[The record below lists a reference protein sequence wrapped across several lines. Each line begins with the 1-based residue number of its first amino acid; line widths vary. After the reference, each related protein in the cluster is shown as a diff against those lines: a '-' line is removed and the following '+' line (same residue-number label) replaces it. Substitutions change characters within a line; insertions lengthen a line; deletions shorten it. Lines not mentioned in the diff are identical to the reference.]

1 MSEVERSY
9 KLIYKEFSPLDCAR
23 GDKLEQTMN
32 TYNLTYKPF
41 GESAILIEWP
51 ARIDEEIIQDIV
63 AFEKSIVDDQHIV
76 DTIIAYNS
84 LTIRYE
90 YLNNFDRTVL
100 RLKGVYEEKQDFGK
114 QASRCW
120 QIPVCYDLKF
130 GLDLSALAKTKQL
143 SVAEVIELHT
153 TPNYLI
159 YFLGFQP
166 GFLYLGGLHKQ
177 IHTPRRAN
185 PRLRV
190 EKGSVGIGGEQTGVY
205 PQDSAGGWNILGKS
219 PIDFFD
225 STKPQPCF
233 AKAGDRIQF
242 VSVDLDTFYQIE
254 EEVLQEN
261 YELKFQ
267 VL

>member
-1 MSEVERSY
+1 M
-9 KLIYKEFSPLDCAR
+9 K
-23 GDKLEQTMN
+23 N
-32 TYNLTYKPF
+32 YNPTYKPF
-41 GESAILIEWP
+41 GDSAILIEWL
-51 ARIDEEIIQDIV
+51 AKIDEAIIEDIV
-63 AFEKSIVDDQHIV
+63 SFERRISDNSDVL

-90 YLNNFDRTVL
+90 SEVDFDLEVL
-100 RLKGVYEEKQDFGK
+100 RLKALYKKKQDGVI
-114 QASRCW
+114 QESRLW
-120 QIPVCYDLKF
+120 QIPVCYDAKF
-130 GLDLSALAKTKQL
+130 GLDLTEIAKAKQL
-143 SVAEVIELHT
+143 SVEDVIQLHT
-153 TPNYLI
+153 APTYLI

-177 IHTPRRAN
+177 IHSPRRAN

-225 STKPQPCF
+225 ISKPQPCF

-242 VSVDLDTFYQIE
+242 VSIDLSTFSDIE
-254 EEVLQEN
+254 EEVLQGN

-267 VL
+267 KG